1 MRLDIRYETRFRY
14 DTPVR
19 ESHNEL
25 RACPVDDARQRVLD
39 FRLRV
44 DPATPVQSS
53 QVRSSANAN
62 WVRLTPDGKSLLTN
76 RSIWGGFKRIDLETG
91 DLLPKDVRHQWN
103 GDQPVSLDL
112 SPDGRYLAVGN
123 KDIRIWALHNKEE
136 EP

>member
-44 DPATPVQSS
+44 DPATPVQSFRDYWGTR
-53 QVRSSANAN
+53 VEAFGVIPRHD
-62 WVRLTPDGKSLLTN
+62 RLDVIAEIGRASCRERVCLL
-76 RSIWGGFKRIDLETG
+76 
-91 DLLPKDVRHQWN
+91 V
-103 GDQPVSLDL
+103 
-112 SPDGRYLAVGN
+112 
-123 KDIRIWALHNKEE
+123 
-136 EP
+136 